1 MSTIS
6 AKFLLTES
14 KVSIWWHTSPQI
26 CNKPKRNQY
35 NNSVLLQGNLCTLFI
50 YSEEIQKH
58 FRPHI
63 SRHNSFYGSDSNNIL
78 NAGRVLL
85 TETELKHGDVGKW
98 PKILHVFLVGR

>member
-1 MSTIS
+1 M
-6 AKFLLTES
+6 
-14 KVSIWWHTSPQI
+14 
-26 CNKPKRNQY
+26 
-35 NNSVLLQGNLCTLFI
+35 FI
-50 YSEEIQKH
+50 YSEVIQKH

-85 TETELKHGDVGKW
+85 TGTELKHGDVGKW